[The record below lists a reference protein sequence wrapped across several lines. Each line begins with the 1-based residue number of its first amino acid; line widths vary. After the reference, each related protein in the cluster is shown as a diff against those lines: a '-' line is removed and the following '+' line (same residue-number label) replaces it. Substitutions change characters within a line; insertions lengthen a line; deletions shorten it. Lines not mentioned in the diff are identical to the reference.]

1 MFGEKL
7 AEQFAQRRA
16 EFETALYR
24 YRVLLRQLEKLEEDL
39 TRMEAG
45 LAELERMKKAWD
57 AQEAINQAQ
66 ADKEK

>member
-7 AEQFAQRRA
+7 AEQFAQRKA
-16 EFETALYR
+16 EFEAALYR
-24 YRVLLRQLEKLEEDL
+24 YRVLLRQLDKLEEDL

-45 LAELERMKKAWD
+45 LAELEQVKRNWK
-57 AQEAINQAQ
+57 AQEAIDQAQ